1 MSSLIQNVLN
11 SHENKNLREFG
22 NGVDRLNCYL
32 SSKLFGENCDNWQ
45 EALFSFLHLHEYN
58 SQQLLINERIKN
70 ESQLS
75 EKVKRV
81 LNLLEH
87 YPSHTSYENFRFEL
101 RSFGFEAGW
110 GNTAFRV
117 RETLS
122 LLEQL
127 MNSGERQLL
136 EKFISRIPMVFKV
149 LLTSPQRCFG
159 QEADLERSD
168 TEAQVKELEKQIQE
182 NLKLAG
188 IDVLGVIKPKIIVLT
203 GLIPNSQSTNSN
215 QRLEKISDTKNC
227 WILRVPFHEFQ
238 PEITQ
243 DSNSRF
249 EIYPYL
255 ETFAIDSERELFAE
269 FQGKPDLII
278 SNSTDDNLVTFLLSQ
293 QMNVTQ
299 CVIARTL
306 EKSKYIFSDVDRE
319 GIQQQYDFSL

>member
-1 MSSLIQNVLN
+1 M
-11 SHENKNLREFG
+11 
-22 NGVDRLNCYL
+22 
-32 SSKLFGENCDNWQ
+32 
-45 EALFSFLHLHEYN
+45 
-58 SQQLLINERIKN
+58 
-70 ESQLS
+70 
-75 EKVKRV
+75 
-81 LNLLEH
+81 
-87 YPSHTSYENFRFEL
+87 
-101 RSFGFEAGW
+101 
-110 GNTAFRV
+110 
-117 RETLS
+117 
-122 LLEQL
+122 
-127 MNSGERQLL
+127 
-136 EKFISRIPMVFKV
+136 
-149 LLTSPQRCFG
+149 
-159 QEADLERSD
+159 
-168 TEAQVKELEKQIQE
+168 
-182 NLKLAG
+182 
-188 IDVLGVIKPKIIVLT
+188 LGVIKPKIIVLT

-255 ETFAIDSERELFAE
+255 ETIAIDSERELFAE

-278 SNSTDDNLVTFLLSQ
+278 SNSTDDNLVTFILSQ

>member
-1 MSSLIQNVLN
+1 MSNLIQDVLN
-11 SHENKNLREFG
+11 SHENKNLPEFG
-22 NGVDRLNCYL
+22 NGVSRLNCYL
-32 SSKLFGENCDNWQ
+32 SSKLLNESSDNWE
-45 EALFSFLHLHEYN
+45 EALFNFLHLHQYN
-58 SQQLLINERIKN
+58 SQQLLINERINN
-70 ESQLS
+70 EFQLS
-75 EKVKRV
+75 EKLKRV

-87 YPSHTSYENFRFEL
+87 YPSYTSYENFRFEL

-117 RETLS
+117 KETLL
-122 LLEQL
+122 LLEKL
-127 MNSGERQLL
+127 MNSGDRQLL
-136 EKFISRIPMVFKV
+136 EQFFSRIPMVFKV

-159 QEADLERSD
+159 QEADLERAD

-182 NLKLAG
+182 SVKLSG

-203 GLIPNSQSTNSN
+203 GLISNSQSTYSN
-215 QRLEKISDTKNC
+215 QRLEKICGTNNC

-243 DSNSRF
+243 DSSSRL

-255 ETFAIDSERELFAE
+255 ETFATDSERELLTE

-293 QMNVTQ
+293 RMNVTQ

-306 EKSKYIFSDVDRE
+306 EKSKYIFSDVDW
-319 GIQQQYDFSL
+319 